1 METETKSQIVG
12 FDLGGTSLK
21 YGFGNTT
28 DGLLFFDKKSHTENS
43 LEGLKNL
50 FSQVFREIKSKDYT
64 YKALAIASPGVIDS
78 VNGVVIGSTPNLPYL
93 KDISLKNILSEIS
106 GLPVFVENDANL
118 MTLAESQEC
127 DTNSVVGIT
136 IGTGI
141 GSGFVFDKKIFN
153 GEYFRGMEAGH
164 MIIVPN
170 GRQCLCSKK
179 GCFEAYCSSE
189 SIKRIINELF
199 PLTKGQNIFNILN
212 NHEPL
217 IKQEINK
224 ILDIFAVGVSNLI
237 MILNPGTVVLG
248 GGVIEIE
255 AFDFE
260 YLSGKIINLLTPEFQ
275 NCIIKKAVHGNKA
288 GVVGAMVYGDKMMM
302 E

>member
-1 METETKSQIVG
+1 METKTQIIA

-28 DGLLFFDKKSHTENS
+28 EGLLFFDKKSHTENT
-43 LEGLKNL
+43 LEGLTKL
-50 FSQVFREIKSKDYT
+50 FSQVIHEIKSKGYIF
-64 YKALAIASPGVIDS
+64 KALGIASPGVIDT
-78 VNGVVIGSTPNLPYL
+78 VNGVIIGSTPNLPYI
-93 KDISLKNILSEIS
+93 KDVSLKKILTEIS

-127 DTNSVVGIT
+127 ETNSALGIT

-141 GSGFVFDKKIFN
+141 GSGFVSDKKIFN

-164 MIIVPN
+164 MIIVPD
-170 GRQCLCSKK
+170 GRLCLCGKK

-189 SIKRIINELF
+189 SIKRIINEQF
-199 PLTKGQNIFNILN
+199 PMTQGQDICKILN
-212 NHEPL
+212 NNTPL
-217 IKQEINK
+217 LKQEINK
-224 ILDIFAVGVSNLI
+224 ILDIFAVAVSNLI
-237 MILNPGTVVLG
+237 MILNPGTVVIG

-260 YLSGKIINLLTPEFQ
+260 YLSNKVYDLLTSEFK
-275 NCIIKKAVHGNKA
+275 NCKIKKAVYGNKA
-288 GVVGAMVYGDKMMM
+288 GVVGAMVYG
-302 E
+302 ELGGGGEL